1 MTLLP
6 PLLPPFL
13 PTAMLALSGES
24 AANVEYSIDHRQGVQ
39 GITVPLRGDVGTA
52 LAGIAAAARLPG
64 TWLSTVQRLI
74 AAMLPNA
81 ILLRIDT
88 DGRRIGALTAY
99 LRFPQEPAAPALQA
113 LLGATSRLQVR
124 PDTLAAL
131 AQALGCP
138 GARGIGIRT
147 SAEGDQRLA
156 VYFRVER
163 DVHGFGAAAL
173 QQLAGA
179 LGWPDDACAPI
190 ARDLRALHPG
200 GSVGVIGVDI
210 ADDGDI
216 AALKCDPAN
225 VPLARA
231 LPFLQQQGAGPER
244 IEACLSLCRAL
255 RARTLSYVG
264 VKYDRSGLA
273 GWRLYFSYR
282 PHGAA
287 RNGQPAL
294 LIDTPGI
301 AALRMPHY

>member
-6 PLLPPFL
+6 PLLP
-13 PTAMLALSGES
+13 AAVLALAGES
-24 AANVEYSIDHRQGVQ
+24 SANVEYSIDHRQGAQ
-39 GITVPLRGDVGTA
+39 GITVPLRGDVGVA
-52 LAGIAAAARLPG
+52 LVRIAAAARLPG
-64 TWLSTVQRLI
+64 TWLSTVQRLLT
-74 AAMLPNA
+74 AMLPNA

-113 LLGATSRLQVR
+113 LLGATSRLQLQ

-138 GARGIGIRT
+138 GARGLGIRG
-147 SAEGDQRLA
+147 SVDGGERLA

-173 QQLAGA
+173 QQLSGA
-179 LGWPDDACAPI
+179 LGWPDDACGPI

-200 GSVGVIGVDI
+200 GSVGVIGVDV
-210 ADDGDI
+210 AEDGDI

-231 LPFLQQQGAGPER
+231 LTFLQQQGASPER
-244 IEACLSLCRAL
+244 IDTCLSLCRAL

-264 VKYDRSGLA
+264 VKYDRSGFA

-294 LIDTPGI
+294 LIDTPGA

>member
-1 MTLLP
+1 MT
-6 PLLPPFL
+6 LLPPFL
-13 PTAMLALSGES
+13 PAAVLALSGES
-24 AANVEYSIDHRQGVQ
+24 ASNVEYSIDHRQGVQ

-52 LAGIAAAARLPG
+52 LARVAAAARLPG

-124 PDTLAAL
+124 PDAVAAL

-138 GARGIGIRT
+138 GVRGLGIR
-147 SAEGDQRLA
+147 AGVDGDERLA
-156 VYFRVER
+156 LYFRVER

-173 QQLAGA
+173 QQLTGA
-179 LGWPDDACAPI
+179 LGWPDDAGAPI

-200 GSVGVIGVDI
+200 GSVGVIGVDV
-210 ADDGDI
+210 AADGDI

-231 LPFLQQQGAGPER
+231 LPFLQQQGASAER
-244 IEACLSLCRAL
+244 IDACLSLCRAL

-273 GWRLYFSYR
+273 GWRLYFSCR

-287 RNGQPAL
+287 RNGQPSL
-294 LIDTPGI
+294 LIDTPGT

>member
-1 MTLLP
+1 
-6 PLLPPFL
+6 
-13 PTAMLALSGES
+13 
-24 AANVEYSIDHRQGVQ
+24 
-39 GITVPLRGDVGTA
+39 VGAA
-52 LAGIAAAARLPG
+52 LARVAAAARLPG
-64 TWLSTVQRLI
+64 TWLSTVQRLV

-113 LLGATSRLQVR
+113 LLGATSRLHVR
-124 PDTLAAL
+124 PDTVAAL

-138 GARGIGIRT
+138 GARGLGIRT
-147 SAEGDQRLA
+147 DADGGERLA

-163 DVHGFGAAAL
+163 DVHAFGAAAL

-200 GSVGVIGVDI
+200 GSVGVIGVDV
-210 ADDGDI
+210 AQDGDI

-231 LPFLQQQGAGPER
+231 LPFLQQQGASPER
-244 IEACLSLCRAL
+244 IDACLSLCRAL

-264 VKYDRSGLA
+264 VKYDRSGFA

-294 LIDTPGI
+294 LIDTPGT

>member
-6 PLLPPFL
+6 PPLP
-13 PTAMLALSGES
+13 AMVLALAGES
-24 AANVEYSIDHRQGVQ
+24 ASNVEYSIDHREGVQ

-52 LAGIAAAARLPG
+52 LARVAAAARLPG

-147 SAEGDQRLA
+147 GAEGDQRLA

-179 LGWPDDACAPI
+179 LGWPDDACGPI

-200 GSVGVIGVDI
+200 GSVGVIGVDV

-231 LPFLQQQGAGPER
+231 LPFLQQQGASPER
-244 IEACLSLCRAL
+244 IDACLSLCRAL

-264 VKYDRSGLA
+264 VKYDRSGFA

-294 LIDTPGI
+294 LIDTPGT